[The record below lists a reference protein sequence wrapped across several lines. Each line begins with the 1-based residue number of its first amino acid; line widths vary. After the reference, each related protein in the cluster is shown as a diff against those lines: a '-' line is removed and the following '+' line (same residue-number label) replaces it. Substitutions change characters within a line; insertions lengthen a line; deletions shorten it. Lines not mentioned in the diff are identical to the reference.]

1 MSNIIPPY
9 GDELINL
16 IVNETEKAEL
26 MQKAIN
32 LPRVQI
38 SLRNICDLELL
49 AVGGFSPLKTFM
61 NKADYES
68 VLDNMRLANGILF
81 PLPITLSVNRN
92 EAIKFGNEIA
102 LADQNNNLLAVMR
115 IEEIYEWDRDRE
127 AQQAYGTNDT
137 RHPLAA
143 ELYSWGEVN
152 ISGKLSVIS
161 LPHYHD
167 FVDLRLTPSETR
179 ERLASFEHE
188 NVVAFQTRNPL
199 HRIHEEMTKRAMNK
213 INGTLLL
220 HPVVGMTKQGDID
233 HFTRVRAYKAL
244 VKSHY
249 DQNRV
254 LLSLLPLAMRMAGPK
269 EALLHAI
276 IRRNYGANH
285 FIVGRDHAGP
295 GLDSN
300 GKPFYGAF
308 DAQELVN
315 QHQDEIGV
323 TPLTFDEMIYLPDE
337 NRYEEVSKVKGQRTF
352 SLSGTEV
359 REDYLFKGKS
369 LPSWFTRPETAQI
382 LQQTHLPRH
391 QQGFCLWFTGLSG
404 SGKSTTAEILTVK
417 LLEHGR
423 QTTMLDGDV
432 VRTNLSKGLG
442 FSKEDRDINIRRI
455 GFVGAEIARH
465 GGGVICAAV
474 SPYRSTRNECRAMF
488 GSDNFIEIFVDTPL
502 DVCESRDVKGMY
514 QLAREGK
521 IKNFTGIDDPY
532 ESPEHPEITIDTTS
546 DSAAVNAEKILAF
559 LIEKGFV
566 LSGVLTEET
575 AMSMENGR

>member
-1 MSNIIPPY
+1 MSNLITPF

-16 IVNETEKAEL
+16 IIDETEQTEL

-38 SLRNICDLELL
+38 SLRNICDLEML

-61 NKADYES
+61 NRANYES
-68 VLDNMRLANGILF
+68 VLEKMRLANGTIF
-81 PLPITLSVNRN
+81 PLPITLSVNKT
-92 EAIKFGNEIA
+92 EAIKFDNEIA
-102 LADQNNNLLAVMR
+102 LADQNNNILAIMS
-115 IEEIYEWDRDRE
+115 IEEIYDWNRERE
-127 AQQAYGTNDT
+127 ALLAYGTNDT
-137 RHPLAA
+137 RHPIVA

-152 ISGKLSVIS
+152 ISGKLQVLS

-167 FVDLRLTPSETR
+167 FVDLRLTPTETR
-179 ERLASFEHE
+179 ERLVGFESK

-199 HRIHEEMTKRAMNK
+199 HRIHEEMTKRAMEK

-220 HPVVGMTKQGDID
+220 HPVVGMTKRGDID
-233 HFTRVRAYKAL
+233 HFTRVRTYKAL
-244 VKSHY
+244 TTSHY
-249 DQNRV
+249 DQNRI

-315 QHQDEIGV
+315 QFKDEIGV
-323 TPLTFDEMIYLPDE
+323 TPMTFDEMIYLPDE
-337 NRYEEVSKVKGQRTF
+337 DRYEEVSKVEGKRTL
-352 SLSGTEV
+352 SLSGTQV
-359 REDYLFKGKS
+359 REDYLFKGKT
-369 LPSWFTRPETAQI
+369 LPNWFTRPETAKI
-382 LQQTHLPRH
+382 LQQTHLPKH

-404 SGKSTTAEILTVK
+404 SGKSTTAEILITK

-455 GFVGAEIARH
+455 GFVAAEIARH

-502 DVCESRDVKGMY
+502 EVCESRDVKGMY

-532 ESPEHPEITIDTTS
+532 EAPEHPEIIIDTTANT
-546 DSAAVNAEKILAF
+546 AAENAEKILKF

-566 LSGVLTEET
+566 LANET
-575 AMSMENGR
+575 ALAKENGR

>member
-1 MSNIIPPY
+1 MSNLITPF

-16 IVNETEKAEL
+16 IIDETEQTEL

-38 SLRNICDLELL
+38 SLRNICDLEML

-61 NKADYES
+61 NRANYES
-68 VLDNMRLANGILF
+68 VLEKMRLANGTIF
-81 PLPITLSVNRN
+81 PLPITLSVNKN
-92 EAIKFGNEIA
+92 EAIKLDSEIA
-102 LADQNNNLLAVMR
+102 LADQNNNILAIMS
-115 IEEIYEWDRDRE
+115 IEEIYDWNRERE
-127 AQQAYGTNDT
+127 ALLAYGTNDT
-137 RHPLAA
+137 RHPIVA

-152 ISGKLSVIS
+152 ISGKLQVLS
-161 LPHYHD
+161 LPVYHD
-167 FVDLRLTPSETR
+167 FVDLRLTPTETR
-179 ERLASFEHE
+179 KRLASFAQD

-199 HRIHEEMTKRAMNK
+199 HRIHEEMTKRAMEK
-213 INGTLLL
+213 IDGTLLL
-220 HPVVGMTKQGDID
+220 HPVVGMTKTGDID
-233 HFTRVRAYKAL
+233 HFTRVRTYKAL

-249 DQNRV
+249 DHNRS

-315 QHQDEIGV
+315 RFKDEIGV
-323 TPLTFDEMIYLPDE
+323 TPMTFDEMIYLPDE
-337 NRYEEVSKVKGQRTF
+337 DRYEEVSKVEGKRTL
-352 SLSGTEV
+352 SLSGTQV
-359 REDYLFKGKS
+359 REDYLFKGKT
-369 LPSWFTRPETAQI
+369 LPNWFTRSETAKI
-382 LQQTHLPRH
+382 LQQTHLPKH

-404 SGKSTTAEILTVK
+404 SGKSTTAEILITK

-455 GFVGAEIARH
+455 GFVAAEIARH

-488 GSDNFIEIFVDTPL
+488 SGDNFIEIFVDTPL

-532 ESPEHPEITIDTTS
+532 EAPEHPEITIDTTS
-546 DSAAVNAEKILAF
+546 QTALENAEKILMF

-566 LSGVLTEET
+566 LATET
-575 AMSMENGR
+575 ALAKENGR